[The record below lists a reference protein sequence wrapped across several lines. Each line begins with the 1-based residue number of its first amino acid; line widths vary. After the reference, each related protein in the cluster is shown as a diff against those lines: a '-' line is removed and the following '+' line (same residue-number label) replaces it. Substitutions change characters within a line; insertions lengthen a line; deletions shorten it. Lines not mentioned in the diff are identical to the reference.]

1 MRRIDGNIAQTSSQ
15 IQKTSGNSVD
25 KYRQQI
31 INQQLV
37 IQQQELLSQ
46 TQQQQQQQKA
56 APHYSTPLNEGLPSD
71 RKGNIAVD
79 QAPKLLTGGASV
91 DRTSGYNLSSGD
103 RSSNDT
109 GNNNADDNNKMYKL
123 RYGSSTTKT
132 APSVVSVGS
141 SSSPNV
147 SKYQPFYAR

>member
-15 IQKTSGNSVD
+15 IQRTSGNSVD
-25 KYRQQI
+25 KFRQQKL
-31 INQQLV
+31 NQQLV

-46 TQQQQQQQKA
+46 TQQQQQKA

-71 RKGNIAVD
+71 RKGNITVD
-79 QAPKLLTGGASV
+79 QAPKLLSGGAFV

-103 RSSNDT
+103 RSNNDT

-123 RYGSSTTKT
+123 RYGTSTTKT
-132 APSVVSVGS
+132 APSVVSIGS
-141 SSSPNV
+141 GSSPNI